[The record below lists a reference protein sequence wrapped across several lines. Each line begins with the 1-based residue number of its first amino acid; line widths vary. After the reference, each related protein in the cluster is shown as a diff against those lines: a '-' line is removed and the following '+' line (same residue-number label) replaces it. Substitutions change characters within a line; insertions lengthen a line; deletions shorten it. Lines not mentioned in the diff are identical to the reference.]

1 MKLKMQIK
9 CPKCNYKIKINTFR
23 NTPNEVLCSK
33 CGYVIKL
40 NNTIR
45 KTFYIFNIISVAAS
59 VTIADLISD
68 YINTELI
75 FVNSLIVKKIIYVG
89 IFFIIAYII
98 FFILDFCIC
107 KLIFEFVYY
116 ICKYKHYNK

>member
-89 IFFIIAYII
+89 IF
-98 FFILDFCIC
+98 L
-107 KLIFEFVYY
+107 
-116 ICKYKHYNK
+116 